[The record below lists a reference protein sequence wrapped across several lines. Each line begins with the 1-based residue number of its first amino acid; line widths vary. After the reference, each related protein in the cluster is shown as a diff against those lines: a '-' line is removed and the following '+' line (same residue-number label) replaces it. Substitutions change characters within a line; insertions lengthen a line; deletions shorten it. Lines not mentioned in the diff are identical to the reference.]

1 MQLGR
6 LLCILDDWAKWMK
19 KDSHR
24 LGFPTKSS
32 FLSSGGESSH
42 DAFEEMIN
50 KADKHNVITVNA
62 VVNSLPKA
70 QRQAIYAR
78 YLKDKKPM
86 YYEKHLELAIDNLLI
101 MVGKR
106 IDV

>member
-6 LLCILDDWAKWMK
+6 LLCILDDWAKWMR

-42 DAFEEMIN
+42 DAFEVMIE
-50 KADKHNVITVNA
+50 KADKSNVITINA
-62 VVNSLPKA
+62 VVHSLPKA
-70 QRQAIYAR
+70 QRQSIYAR
-78 YLKDKKPM
+78 YLGDKKPM
-86 YYEKHLELAIDNLLI
+86 YYEKHLELALDNLLT
-101 MVGKR
+101 MASRR

>member
-42 DAFEEMIN
+42 DAFEVMIE
-50 KADKHNVITVNA
+50 KADKSNVITINA
-62 VVNSLPKA
+62 VVHSLPKA
-70 QRQAIYAR
+70 QRQSIYAR
-78 YLKDKKPM
+78 YLGDKKPM
-86 YYEKHLELAIDNLLI
+86 YYEKHLELALDNLLT
-101 MVGKR
+101 MASRR

>member
-1 MQLGR
+1 MKLGR

-42 DAFEEMIN
+42 DAFEVMIE
-50 KADKHNVITVNA
+50 KADKSNVITINA
-62 VVNSLPKA
+62 VVHSLPKA
-70 QRQAIYAR
+70 QRQSIYAR
-78 YLKDKKPM
+78 YLGEKKPM
-86 YYEKHLELAIDNLLI
+86 YYEKHLELALDNLLT
-101 MVGKR
+101 MASRR

>member
-42 DAFEEMIN
+42 DAFEVMIE
-50 KADKHNVITVNA
+50 KADKNNVITINA
-62 VVNSLPKA
+62 VVHSLPKA
-70 QRQAIYAR
+70 QRQSIYAR
-78 YLKDKKPM
+78 YLGDKKPM
-86 YYEKHLELAIDNLLI
+86 YYEKHLELALDNLLT
-101 MVGKR
+101 MASRR

>member
-1 MQLGR
+1 
-6 LLCILDDWAKWMK
+6 MK

>member
-1 MQLGR
+1 MKLGR

-42 DAFEEMIN
+42 DALEVMIE
-50 KADKHNVITVNA
+50 KADKNNVITINA
-62 VVNSLPKA
+62 VVHSLPKA
-70 QRQAIYAR
+70 QRQSIYAR
-78 YLKDKKPM
+78 YLGDKKPM
-86 YYEKHLELAIDNLLI
+86 YYEKHLELALDNLLT
-101 MVGKR
+101 MASRR